1 VILLTTEQ
9 IQSTLAEVFQDVFSD
24 DTLVLRPD
32 LSAKDVDGWDSLTH
46 IRLLVTI
53 ERTFKIKFTV
63 SEVGELKNVGE
74 LTNLIEAKLAA
85 KK

>member
-1 VILLTTEQ
+1 MLTTEEL
-9 IQSTLAEVFQDVFSD
+9 QSSLTEVFQDVFSD
-24 DTLVLRPD
+24 DTLVLRPG

-63 SEVGELKNVGE
+63 TEVGELKNVGE
-74 LTNLIEAKLAA
+74 LMSLIQAKLS
-85 KK
+85 KN